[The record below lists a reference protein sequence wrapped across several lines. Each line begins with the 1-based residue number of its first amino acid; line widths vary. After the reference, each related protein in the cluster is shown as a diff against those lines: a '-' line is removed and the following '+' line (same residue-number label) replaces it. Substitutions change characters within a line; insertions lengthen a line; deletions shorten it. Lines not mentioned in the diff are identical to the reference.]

1 MRQNIRSGGLRALL
15 NLIRELVACAYL
27 SYLVC
32 GGRLSVSDFIFY
44 FGIITGFSNRIMNAV
59 YQYWVQAAN
68 TASFG
73 MRRQGIISHKG
84 LGE

>member
-1 MRQNIRSGGLRALL
+1 MQ
-15 NLIRELVACAYL
+15 
-27 SYLVC
+27 
-32 GGRLSVSDFIFY
+32 SVSDFIFY
-44 FGIITGFSNRIMNAV
+44 FGIITGFSNQIMNAV

-73 MRRQGIISHKG
+73 MRRQGIIFHKG